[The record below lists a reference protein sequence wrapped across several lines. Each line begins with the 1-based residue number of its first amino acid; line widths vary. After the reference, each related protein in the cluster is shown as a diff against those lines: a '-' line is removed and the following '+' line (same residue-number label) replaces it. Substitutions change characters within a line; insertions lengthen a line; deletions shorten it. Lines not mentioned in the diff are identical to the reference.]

1 MKKKPL
7 ISVIITY
14 YKKKDFI
21 KRTLKSIFS
30 QTYKNFEV
38 IFVFDEDDT
47 EDIEYLKL
55 LLIKFKKKKII
66 INKKNLGV
74 AKSRNLAIKN
84 SKGKYLAFIDA
95 DDIWKK
101 NKLSKQL
108 NFMEKNSY
116 YFSFTSY
123 TVVDEKDKILKQI
136 KVNSDANY
144 SNLIKSNFI
153 GLSTVM
159 INKKVIPNLNFPNLS
174 TQEDFGLWLKLA
186 RKGFKLKH
194 LNQTLSFWRDCKNS
208 LSSSTFT
215 KLKDAF
221 KLYYIYEKKNLT
233 SSFFSVLI
241 LSYNKLIKYFN

>member
-1 MKKKPL
+1 
-7 ISVIITY
+7 
-14 YKKKDFI
+14 
-21 KRTLKSIFS
+21 
-30 QTYKNFEV
+30 
-38 IFVFDEDDT
+38 
-47 EDIEYLKL
+47 
-55 LLIKFKKKKII
+55 
-66 INKKNLGV
+66 
-74 AKSRNLAIKN
+74 
-84 SKGKYLAFIDA
+84 
-95 DDIWKK
+95 
-101 NKLSKQL
+101 
-108 NFMEKNSY
+108 MEKNSY

-123 TVVDEKDKILKQI
+123 AVVDEKDKILKQI

-208 LSSSTFT
+208 LSSSTLI

-221 KLYYIYEKKNLT
+221 K
-233 SSFFSVLI
+233 
-241 LSYNKLIKYFN
+241 

>member
-7 ISVIITY
+7 VSVIITY
-14 YKKKDFI
+14 FKKKDFI
-21 KRTLKSIFS
+21 KKTLKSIFD

-38 IFVFDEDDT
+38 IFVFDDDDT
-47 EDIEYLKL
+47 ADIEYIKL
-55 LLIKFKKKKII
+55 LLVKFKKKKFI

-74 AKSRNLAIKN
+74 ARSRNLAIKS

-108 NFMEKNSY
+108 NFMEKNSHH
-116 YFSFTSY
+116 FSFTSY
-123 TVVDEKDKILKQI
+123 SIINEKDKILKLK
-136 KVNSDANY
+136 KVNFDATY

-159 INKKVIPNLNFPNLS
+159 IKKKTRVKLNFPILT

-194 LNQTLSFWRDCKNS
+194 LNQTLSFWRDSKNS
-208 LSSSTFT
+208 LSSSTLT

-221 KLYYIYEKKNLT
+221 KLYHIHEKKNLI
-233 SSFFSVLI
+233 SSFFSVI
-241 LSYNKLIKYFN
+241 VLSYNKLIKYFY